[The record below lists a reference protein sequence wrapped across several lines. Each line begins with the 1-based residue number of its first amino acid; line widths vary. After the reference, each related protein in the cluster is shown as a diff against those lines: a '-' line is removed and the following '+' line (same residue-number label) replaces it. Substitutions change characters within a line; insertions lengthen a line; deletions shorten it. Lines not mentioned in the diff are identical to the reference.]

1 MIQCSGDIKKGSG
14 AAYAASPNSH
24 QNSARGAN
32 ETEHNLNDIEENI
45 LDGQNNLRR
54 QLEFISKVSNPI
66 VKDQDPINPNAP
78 VEKLIFEIQK

>member
-1 MIQCSGDIKKGSG
+1 M
-14 AAYAASPNSH
+14 
-24 QNSARGAN
+24 
-32 ETEHNLNDIEENI
+32 NDIEENI

-78 VEKLIFEIQK
+78 VEKLIFEI